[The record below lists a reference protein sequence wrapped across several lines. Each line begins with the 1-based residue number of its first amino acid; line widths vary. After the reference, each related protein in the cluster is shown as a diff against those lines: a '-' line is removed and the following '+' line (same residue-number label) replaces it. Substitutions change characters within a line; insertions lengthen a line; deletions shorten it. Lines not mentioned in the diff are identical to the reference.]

1 MSLFFR
7 KRNNEQESPEH
18 AQVSEGAD
26 FAQPVCST
34 EANQSFEQPQTAQDQ
49 EQSQA
54 PAPLLPLQ
62 ESVWEPD
69 HPVTPANLILEGG
82 AMRCQFTAGVLDV
95 FMERGLLC
103 QRVVGT
109 SAGAL
114 SGYTYVAGLPQRT
127 CVMNMA
133 LCSDWHYFSMRSFA
147 LTGNALNRDYAFRQ
161 IPDQLMPFNYQAFN
175 DSPASFVAV
184 SSDLRYGEADYHEF
198 ADARA
203 DIPYLIAS
211 SSMPLVSQ
219 AVEVDGKVLLDG
231 GTCDSIPLVYSLKI
245 GAKKHIVVLTQ
256 DETYEKEP
264 DRLMPLMRKR
274 YADYPLYL
282 QRADFRYLEY
292 NRTRKACKLMHE
304 NGEIFV
310 LMPPEPVTISS
321 MEDDPDKLFDLYVQG
336 RNTAKACWEDL
347 QRYLQA

>member
-1 MSLFFR
+1 M
-7 KRNNEQESPEH
+7 
-18 AQVSEGAD
+18 
-26 FAQPVCST
+26 
-34 EANQSFEQPQTAQDQ
+34 
-49 EQSQA
+49 
-54 PAPLLPLQ
+54 
-62 ESVWEPD
+62 
-69 HPVTPANLILEGG
+69 
-82 AMRCQFTAGVLDV
+82 
-95 FMERGLLC
+95 
-103 QRVVGT
+103 
-109 SAGAL
+109 
-114 SGYTYVAGLPQRT
+114 
-127 CVMNMA
+127 
-133 LCSDWHYFSMRSFA
+133 
-147 LTGNALNRDYAFRQ
+147 
-161 IPDQLMPFNYQAFN
+161 
-175 DSPASFVAV
+175 
-184 SSDLRYGEADYHEF
+184 
-198 ADARA
+198 
-203 DIPYLIAS
+203 
-211 SSMPLVSQ
+211 
-219 AVEVDGKVLLDG
+219 DGKVLLDG
-231 GTCDSIPLVYSLKI
+231 GTCDSIPLVYSLKT